1 MTRLGIVIL
10 TLVAGA
16 LAALVASHRASA
28 ISREEDVIRDLNE
41 VFKAPSVFPPNPA
54 LRPSG
59 DGATILNGNGAL
71 SPDGTE
77 NVLTPLGPVEGPAL
91 EQAPEV
97 VPDRTYPFLVAIVE
111 GKRPPQE
118 GFRCAGTLI
127 APQWVITAAHCI
139 FPWTRRWPVDPQAYV
154 YFNTTRL
161 SQPGPS
167 DTVKR
172 IITHPEY
179 DPRTL
184 KNDIALVRI
193 ETSARTHVP
202 PLQLEG
208 PAPMTLR
215 GEIAQVVGWGVTN
228 LTLLQRQR
236 GEAQQFIQ
244 VAVRGEACFS
254 GGNFPKLRGTGAFCA
269 SSLFPHHDVCYR
281 FGGGPL
287 ILRDQDGRRYMAGM
301 VSWSAV
307 CPPEIDRMNV
317 YLDIQ
322 HYVPW
327 IKSTIAANGG
337 PG

>member
-1 MTRLGIVIL
+1 
-10 TLVAGA
+10 
-16 LAALVASHRASA
+16 
-28 ISREEDVIRDLNE
+28 
-41 VFKAPSVFPPNPA
+41 VFPPNPA

-59 DGATILNGNGAL
+59 DGTRNLNGNGA
-71 SPDGTE
+71 DERGGGE
-77 NVLTPLGPVEGPAL
+77 HVLAPLGPVEGPAL

-97 VPDRTYPFLVAIVE
+97 VPDRAYPFLVAIVE
-111 GKRPPQE
+111 GKRPPQD

-127 APQWVITAAHCI
+127 APKWIVTAAHCI
-139 FPWTRRWPVDPQAYV
+139 FPWTRRWPVDPQAYAF
-154 YFNTTRL
+154 FNTTRL

-167 DTVKR
+167 DPVKR

-184 KNDIALVRI
+184 KNDIALLRI
-193 ETSARTHVP
+193 DPGRKIGP
-202 PLQLEG
+202 PLKLEG
-208 PAPMTLR
+208 PPPITLR
-215 GEIAQVVGWGVTN
+215 GEIAQVIGWGVTN
-228 LTLLQRQR
+228 LALLQRQR

-244 VAVRGEACFS
+244 AAVRGEACFS
-254 GGNFPKLRGTGAFCA
+254 GGNFPNLKGTGVFCA
-269 SSLFPHHDVCYR
+269 SSLVPHHDTCYR

-287 ILRDQDGRRYMAGM
+287 LLRDEKGERYLAGM

-307 CPPEIDRMNV
+307 CPPEIDRMNL